1 VHPPKASEP
10 LCKLVA
16 TAQLLL
22 QQVTNVL
29 LDLAKCTAVAAAL
42 LPGAAA
48 MLMQVLGPALLKA
61 EGGLS

>member
-1 VHPPKASEP
+1 M
-10 LCKLVA
+10 A